1 MLKFMVREGK
11 GKQELIKI
19 ELGWPNVGLTEK
31 T

>member
-11 GKQELIKI
+11 GKELIKI